1 MRRGTLAGKA
11 SGSVRSV
18 LPWLLLLALVTHAAA
33 HVAIAVRLAI
43 AREWR
48 CAALALFVPP
58 LAPVWG
64 WRAGMRALV
73 YAWTGALAVYALGV
87 AAA

>member
-1 MRRGTLAGKA
+1 MTLI
-11 SGSVRSV
+11 
-18 LPWLLLLALVTHAAA
+18 LPWLLLLALVTHVGA
-33 HVAIAVRLAI
+33 HVAIAVRFAS

-48 CAALALFVPP
+48 QASLAFLVPP

-73 YAWTGALAVYALGV
+73 YAWMGALAVYAIGIAV
-87 AAA
+87 A